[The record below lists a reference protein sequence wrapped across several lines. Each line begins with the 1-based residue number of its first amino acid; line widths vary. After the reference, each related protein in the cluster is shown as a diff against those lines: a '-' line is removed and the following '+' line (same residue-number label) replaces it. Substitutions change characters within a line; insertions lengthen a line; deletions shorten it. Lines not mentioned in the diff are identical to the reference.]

1 MAVGRTDGVADQ
13 VADSLTNGAAETV
26 AGGAFRLPDNHPLR
40 LELND
45 EVHARPPEALVT
57 PCRMSYLAMYSDWPL
72 RDEDR
77 RTVYELA
84 ERFGV
89 QPPESGVNHY
99 SADLGPFRI
108 KWERHTEFTRYL
120 FIVPGE
126 VDDPFGNAAALQ
138 HVPPEWIAALPRQ
151 VISAAHAALLP
162 APRRSLDF
170 DAISQRYF
178 AGNMLIGSGIGGASA
193 TAVTDFRIRAD
204 GFSRILVY
212 DSALTPRQAGRTFQ
226 RLFEIETYRVLALL
240 AFPVARSL
248 APFLL
253 ESERELARIATSM
266 TTSGEQDDPQ
276 LLERLSKLE
285 AAIASRHADNDYR
298 FGAAQAYHALV
309 GRRIEE
315 LRESRLPGLQTF
327 KEFTERRLA
336 PAMDT
341 CRSIS
346 ARQASLSERVAQ
358 TTQLLST
365 RVEVSAGRQNQ
376 ALLESMDRRASLQLR
391 LQETVEGLSIAAIT
405 YYIVGLVKYAAEGV
419 AALGIDL
426 NIYLVTG
433 LSIPLVV
440 GFVALGVRRIRHV
453 VAAAGD
459 D

>member
-1 MAVGRTDGVADQ
+1 MSGAD
-13 VADSLTNGAAETV
+13 AGAI
-26 AGGAFRLPDNHPLR
+26 RLPENHPLR
-40 LELND
+40 IELND
-45 EVHARPPEALVT
+45 EVHARPPEALLT
-57 PCRMSYLAMYSDWPL
+57 PCRMSYLAMYSDWPF

-77 RTVYELA
+77 RTVYALA

-89 QPPESGVNHY
+89 QPPENSANHY

-120 FIVPGE
+120 FIVAGE
-126 VDDPFGNAAALQ
+126 VDDPFGASAALQ
-138 HVPPEWIAALPRQ
+138 HVPSDWIAELPGK
-151 VISAAHAALLP
+151 VIAAAHAALLP
-162 APRRSLDF
+162 APRKTLDF
-170 DAISQRYF
+170 DAIAQRHF
-178 AGNMLIGSGIGGASA
+178 AGNMLIGAGVGGASA
-193 TAVTDFRIRAD
+193 TAVTDFRIRPD
-204 GFSRILVY
+204 GFNRFLVY
-212 DSALTPRQAGRTFQ
+212 DTSLTPRQAGRTFQ

-248 APFLL
+248 GPFLL

-266 TTSGEQDDPQ
+266 TSSGEQDDPQ

-298 FGAAQAYHALV
+298 FSAAQAYHALV

-315 LRESRLPGLQTF
+315 LRESRLPGMQTF
-327 KEFTERRLA
+327 KEFTERRLV

-341 CRSIS
+341 CRSTS

-376 ALLESMDRRASLQLR
+376 ALLESMDRRARLQLR
-391 LQETVEGLSIAAIT
+391 LQETVEGLSIAAVT

-419 AALGIDL
+419 AALGIDV
-426 NIYLVTG
+426 NVYLVTG
-433 LSIPLVV
+433 LSIPLVA
-440 GFVALGVRRIRHV
+440 GLVALGVRRIRRA
-453 VAAAGD
+453 VASSNS
-459 D
+459 